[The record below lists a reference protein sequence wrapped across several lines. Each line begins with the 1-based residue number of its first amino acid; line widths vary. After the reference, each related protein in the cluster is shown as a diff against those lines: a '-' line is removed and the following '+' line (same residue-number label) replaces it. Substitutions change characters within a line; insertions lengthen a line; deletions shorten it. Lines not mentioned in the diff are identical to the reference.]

1 MIDLEH
7 ALPALVDLAPAP
19 PPVTSV
25 ARRARQ
31 RQWRRRSVALAAA
44 ISVLAAGAIGALT
57 AGSARRT
64 PRHTPPIVAPAT
76 VDHVRVTMLDG
87 SQLEISGPP
96 SLGLTKLA
104 PAFNGA
110 LGPVSVPQW
119 GTLGHGFS
127 IGRNPPP
134 DLGAVV
140 GRYPTHDGHELVVHT
155 TNDGTGVEAVAQYN
169 DWWLS
174 ASWTSSPPAQWTAF
188 ASELNAKES
197 ADGYLVI
204 EPTDPSWKLS
214 WADAP
219 DMQLGGTVYGSGASF
234 AFFGPGM
241 YPAGCPPASEEI
253 HTAQGWPVSMENGA
267 WWCDPNAKVR
277 VAVWDPNL
285 VGASLAGLRV
295 EYTPASAAV
304 DRITTLDGSSFG
316 VTAPSSVLDQLSLQG
331 GISVDGIDTP
341 NVLNETPNIFPVT
354 ATRGTLPA
362 GAVEPS
368 FPTADGH
375 RFFSYHLPTECD
387 CDVLAAGYGEWLVE
401 IEVERSGGTQTMS
414 VADRTRL
421 ASLFG
426 AHETADGFLV
436 IDPTRPMRLE
446 AAGAPDVVLDGV
458 DMSTSATQVC
468 SPPVSVDAHTPEGFP
483 VHFFG
488 TDKASWCD
496 PNDHVS
502 VDVLSGG
509 TRALVYEVRVR
520 RVR

>member
-1 MIDLEH
+1 M
-7 ALPALVDLAPAP
+7 
-19 PPVTSV
+19 
-25 ARRARQ
+25 
-31 RQWRRRSVALAAA
+31 
-44 ISVLAAGAIGALT
+44 LAAGAIGAVA

-64 PRHTPPIVAPAT
+64 PRPTTPVIGPAT

-110 LGPVSVPQW
+110 LGPANGQPQW

-127 IGRNPPP
+127 VDRKPPP

-140 GRYPTHDGHELVVHT
+140 GRYPTHDGHELVVHSST
-155 TNDGTGVEAVAQYN
+155 YGVTAVVQYG

-174 ASWTSSPPAQWTAF
+174 ATWSSSPAAQWTAF

-219 DMQLGGTVYGSGASF
+219 DMQLGGSVYGSGASF
-234 AFFGPGM
+234 AFFGPGL
-241 YPAGCPPASEEI
+241 YPAGLPHRERRDAHGARLAGVDGERRVVVRSQREGPRRGRGIRTWSTRRSRAYGSGTRPRTPRSIASRRSTVRRSTSPRLRRCSTSSACKPASRS
-253 HTAQGWPVSMENGA
+253 T
-267 WWCDPNAKVR
+267 
-277 VAVWDPNL
+277 
-285 VGASLAGLRV
+285 
-295 EYTPASAAV
+295 
-304 DRITTLDGSSFG
+304 
-316 VTAPSSVLDQLSLQG
+316 
-331 GISVDGIDTP
+331 GIDTP
-341 NVLNETPNIFPVT
+341 NVLNETPNFLPVEVS
-354 ATRGTLPA
+354 RGALPA
-362 GAVEPS
+362 GAGEPS

-387 CDVLAAGYGEWLVE
+387 CDVLAATYGEWLVE

-414 VADRTRL
+414 VADRTRV

-436 IDPTRPMRLE
+436 LDPAAPMRLGP
-446 AAGAPDVVLDGV
+446 AGAPDIVLDGV
-458 DMSTSATQVC
+458 DMGTAAGQECSA
-468 SPPVSVDAHTPEGFP
+468 PISVEAHTPEGFP
-483 VHFFG
+483 VHYFG
-488 TDKASWCD
+488 TDKATWCD
-496 PNDHVS
+496 PNARVS
-502 VDVLSGG
+502 VDILSGG
-509 TRALVYEVRVR
+509 TRALVNQVRVR
-520 RVR
+520 RVS